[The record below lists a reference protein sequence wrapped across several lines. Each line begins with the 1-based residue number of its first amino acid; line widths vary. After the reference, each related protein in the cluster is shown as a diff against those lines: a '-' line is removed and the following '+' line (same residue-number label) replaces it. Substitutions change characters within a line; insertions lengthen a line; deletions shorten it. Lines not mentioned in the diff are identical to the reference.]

1 MKPIRPHPDH
11 HELHGIT
18 IAVDTHGPT
27 IYVGRCHT
35 MDNDRI
41 YLVDVDEH
49 TAPST
54 ESREQSKQDYLQ
66 QVAKFGH
73 WKKHDR
79 LVIEQQDVAW
89 FRTLGSIAESGPD
102 GAGRD

>member
-1 MKPIRPHPDH
+1 MKPIMPHPDH

-27 IYVGRCHT
+27 VYVGRCHT
-35 MDNDRI
+35 MDGERI

-49 TAPST
+49 TVAADGT
-54 ESREQSKQDYLQ
+54 SKRAYLE

-79 LVIEQQDVAW
+79 VTIERSDVAW
-89 FRTLGSIAESGPD
+89 FERLGKIAESGPPEACD
-102 GAGRD
+102 G